1 MCDSDLA
8 ASLLCGERAL
18 FEEGDLQAGRAWFDA
33 AYREAECRG
42 DERGMARAALGL
54 GGLWVHEHRTAADAA
69 RVRGR
74 QRDALARLDPR
85 SSLGLRLR
93 IRLAGEDDYRA
104 GEHAAILA
112 LVTEARDADDSVAL
126 AEALS
131 LAHHCVLGPE
141 YGELRLEL
149 AGDLI
154 AEAAKTGRRGDL
166 LMGLMWETVDLF
178 WAADAHA
185 HRRLEELRRLLAE
198 SDHLAVGFIVSAIEA
213 MLCIRAGRFDDAEKL
228 AAACAD
234 RGAEAGDADTT
245 GWFGA
250 QLGTIR
256 WYQGRVGEL
265 VPLLSDL
272 GNSPTLSAV
281 DNSAMAGLAVA
292 AATSGDHRLA
302 AGALARLRGTD
313 LADLPRSSSWL
324 MSMYSIVEAAYL
336 LGDAETA
343 AQAYQLLLPFERLP
357 VIASLGVT
365 CLGSV
370 RHCLGVASL
379 TTGDLGRA
387 VAHLH
392 VAVRENLA
400 YGHWPAV
407 VLSRMRL
414 GQALALRDGPRDD
427 AARRELA
434 LAAQE
439 AEALGMVL
447 PADGGPH
454 PAVRTRRVECR
465 RRGRQW
471 MLEMDGRTVL
481 VDHSVGMRHLAT
493 LLANPGYEIPAADLA
508 AGPGSAESGAT
519 AHGSAESAQPVL
531 DEVARREYKQRLTQ
545 LHIEIE
551 ELETMNDLER
561 AAALRAERD
570 WLVAELTSATGMGG
584 RPRQFSGTDERARIA
599 VGKAIRRAL
608 ARVDDADPVI
618 GEELR
623 ATVHMGQRCS
633 YLPE

>member
-1 MCDSDLA
+1 V
-8 ASLLCGERAL
+8 
-18 FEEGDLQAGRAWFDA
+18 WFDA

-69 RVRGR
+69 RVRAR

-85 SSLGLRLR
+85 SSLALRLR
-93 IRLAGEDDYRA
+93 IRMAGEDDYRA
-104 GEHAAILA
+104 GEHAAIIA
-112 LVTEARDADDSVAL
+112 LVAEARAADDSVAL

-149 AGDLI
+149 ARDLI
-154 AEAAKTGRRGDL
+154 GEAARTGRRGDL

-178 WAADAHA
+178 WTADTHA
-185 HRRLEELRRLLAE
+185 HRRLEELRGLLAE
-198 SDHLAVGFIVSAIEA
+198 SDHLAIGFIVSAIEV
-213 MLCIRAGRFDDAEKL
+213 MLSIRAGRFDDAEKL
-228 AAACAD
+228 AAMCAD
-234 RGAEAGDADTT
+234 RGAAAGDADTT
-245 GWFGA
+245 GWYGA
-250 QLGTIR
+250 QLGTVR
-256 WYQGRVGEL
+256 WYQGRIAEL
-265 VPLLSDL
+265 VPLLSEL
-272 GNSPTLSAV
+272 GNSPMLSTV
-281 DNSAMAGLAVA
+281 DYSAIAGLAVA
-292 AATSGDHRLA
+292 AATAGDHRLA
-302 AGALARLRGTD
+302 AGALARLRGHD
-313 LADLPRSSSWL
+313 LANLPRSSSWL
-324 MSMYSIVEAAYL
+324 MSMYSIVEAANL
-336 LGDAETA
+336 LGDTETA
-343 AQAYQLLLPFERLP
+343 AQAYALLLPFEQLP

-379 TTGDLGRA
+379 TTGDVDRA
-387 VAHLH
+387 VGHLN

-414 GQALALRDGPRDD
+414 GQALMLRDGPRDD
-427 AARRELA
+427 TARRELA
-434 LAAQE
+434 LATQE

-447 PADGGPH
+447 PPVDAGPY
-454 PAVRTRRVECR
+454 PVAQRARRVECR

-471 MLEMDGRTVL
+471 LLEMDGRTAV

-508 AGPGSAESGAT
+508 AGPGSAESAAT
-519 AHGSAESAQPVL
+519 GQGGTESAQPVL
-531 DEVARREYKQRLTQ
+531 DDVARREYKQRLTQ
-545 LHIEIE
+545 LHDEIE

-584 RPRQFSGTDERARIA
+584 RPRRFSGTDERARIA

-608 ARVDDADPVI
+608 TRVAEADSVI
-618 GEELR
+618 GDELR

-633 YLPE
+633 YLPG